1 MLSELPE
8 AAFVDKDAS
17 LESIAD
23 DLRWVQPQL
32 VIVDDAAGA
41 ETLISRLLWLRHAEP
56 DLFTYRLIAV
66 CWPPDA
72 DALRDLLPSAGVHE
86 LDLVEREPLDALIQ
100 AMGITGQLAR
110 REILNQAEGL
120 AWAITLADLLL
131 RKNDPQSVISGKA
144 LLGEVGRY
152 LRRAGLAN
160 ATDLLAAV
168 SALGWIPEGEL
179 GKLGRELQVPRADAA
194 RLLNGAARSGLID
207 VRTGSLDGSRS
218 YAVRPPMLADA
229 LVAEQAFS
237 APVPGLDLSG
247 LADQWPGHA
256 AELAGTVI
264 TAAVHGA
271 LNARPLA
278 RELLDRAVGNTEIP
292 PQVKTSLCLEFTR
305 LDRSAADH
313 VTRIARQAFGQLASG
328 GTNVPLDAEGIVA
341 VAGRAAWLYQLDTAV
356 DLLLDA
362 ALAARQPGHPRRND
376 PLRELEQLVRDFHPR
391 YPGRPPSGSRS
402 PATRVHG

>member
-1 MLSELPE
+1 
-8 AAFVDKDAS
+8 
-17 LESIAD
+17 
-23 DLRWVQPQL
+23 
-32 VIVDDAAGA
+32 
-41 ETLISRLLWLRHAEP
+41 
-56 DLFTYRLIAV
+56 
-66 CWPPDA
+66 
-72 DALRDLLPSAGVHE
+72 
-86 LDLVEREPLDALIQ
+86 
-100 AMGITGQLAR
+100 
-110 REILNQAEGL
+110 
-120 AWAITLADLLL
+120 
-131 RKNDPQSVISGKA
+131 
-144 LLGEVGRY
+144 
-152 LRRAGLAN
+152 
-160 ATDLLAAV
+160 
-168 SALGWIPEGEL
+168 
-179 GKLGRELQVPRADAA
+179 
-194 RLLNGAARSGLID
+194 
-207 VRTGSLDGSRS
+207 
-218 YAVRPPMLADA
+218 MLADA

-278 RELLDRAVGNTEIP
+278 RELLDRAMGNTEIP

-376 PLRELEQLVRDFHPR
+376 PLRELEQLVRDFHPEVPR
-391 YPGRPPSGSRS
+391 QAAIRQQIARHTSSWLAQAPADPARLQVAAAVMQIVLSLALRSTVSHPGRPDELHMIDTIVPADEIRRISQEIWPQLELLLNRQRPVLAVTAVDAAAEWLRIGGGYDRPFGQDHPQDRIRAAKEAGEALAQALAGRDDLSPGTLARLRSIVKRFSVDITIRLPPDLEVFFSDIEPPAGTGWKPSR
-402 PATRVHG
+402 P